1 LPPGS
6 DGIVIVFENECNPT
20 FTYRIDG
27 PSVTYLGRGD
37 HHDPKY
43 DYLEVSSWLADVY
56 NYSTRGVR
64 PYQGIPLDTEVCQF
78 FFRVFPSDDM
88 NALYE
93 TNNRIYFTVVVILI
107 FGFTSFLFFMYD
119 YLVERRQKVV
129 MKKAVNSSAIVSGL
143 FPSQVRERL
152 FENAPNDDI
161 VKKGWKGLSRKTQI
175 TTTLESS
182 LGCAAVE
189 SSRPIADLVRFLFL
203 ILGQDQCVPRIL

>member
-56 NYSTRGVR
+56 DYSTRGVR
-64 PYQGIPLDTEVCQF
+64 PYQGIPLDTEFCPF
-78 FFRVFPSDDM
+78 FFRVFPSDDTA
-88 NALYE
+88 ALYE
-93 TNNRIYFTVVVILI
+93 TNNRIYFTVVVIMI
-107 FGFTSFLFFMYD
+107 FGFTSFLFFLYD

-129 MKKAVNSSAIVSGL
+129 MKKAVHSSAIVSGL
-143 FPSQVRERL
+143 FPSQVRDRL
-152 FENAPNDDI
+152 FENEPKNDI
-161 VKKGWKGLSRKTQI
+161 VKKSKKRVYSASHLTKK
-175 TTTLESS
+175 LESS
-182 LGCAAVE
+182 LGCATIDP
-189 SSRPIADLVRFLFL
+189 SRPIADLVR
-203 ILGQDQCVPRIL
+203 